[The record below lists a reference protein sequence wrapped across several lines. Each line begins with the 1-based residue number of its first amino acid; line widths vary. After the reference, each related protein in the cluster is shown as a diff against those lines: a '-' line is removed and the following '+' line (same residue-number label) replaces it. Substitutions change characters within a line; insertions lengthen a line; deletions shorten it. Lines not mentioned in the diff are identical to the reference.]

1 MTILKFYK
9 NFVQLKLIIQASDG
23 LTPVIPALERLRQKD
38 HHESEASLVYGS
50 EFSVYKVR
58 LWLSKIKTTKGITN
72 ANEFMFK
79 ILMRSRRVPSAK
91 AQVNPYID
99 TVTVCCQSSLLP

>member
-1 MTILKFYK
+1 M
-9 NFVQLKLIIQASDG
+9 KLIIQASDG

-38 HHESEASLVYGS
+38 HYESEASLVYSS

-58 LWLSKIKTTKGITN
+58 LWLSKIKTKGITN

-91 AQVNPYID
+91 AQVNSCID
-99 TVTVCCQSSLLP
+99 IVTVSVVSLSASIGARFHCSRLLL

>member
-1 MTILKFYK
+1 MLKFYK
-9 NFVQLKLIIQASDG
+9 NFVQMKLIIQASDG

-58 LWLSKIKTTKGITN
+58 L
-72 ANEFMFK
+72 
-79 ILMRSRRVPSAK
+79 
-91 AQVNPYID
+91 
-99 TVTVCCQSSLLP
+99 